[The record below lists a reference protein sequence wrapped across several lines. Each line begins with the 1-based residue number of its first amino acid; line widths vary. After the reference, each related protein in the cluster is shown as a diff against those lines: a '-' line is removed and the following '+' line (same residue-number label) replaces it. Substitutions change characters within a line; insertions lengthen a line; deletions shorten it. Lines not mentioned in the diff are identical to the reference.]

1 MAGRRPRREFTEE
14 EKKGMPLYPIGIV
27 SELLGTTDQTLRL
40 YERHGLIKPA
50 RRNKNRFYSEN
61 DIKWLRCVR
70 DLIHVKK
77 ISIEGIKKL
86 LEYAP
91 CWEITDCPDDRKSKC
106 SALIDRTRPCWE
118 LNRMICKRET
128 GKRCED
134 CVVYLARHNR
144 QNKKLKEALQ
154 PAFNKSP
161 DPV

>member
-1 MAGRRPRREFTEE
+1 MSIDNLNMAGRKITKEVTEE
-14 EKKGMPLYPIGIV
+14 EKKGMPLYSIGVV

-40 YERHGLIKPA
+40 YEKHGLLTPA

-91 CWEITDCPDDRKSKC
+91 CWEITTCPDERKLKC
-106 SALIDRTRPCWE
+106 TAFMDKTKPCWE
-118 LNRMICKRET
+118 LNRMICNQEA
-128 GKRCED
+128 GKDCEE
-134 CVVYLARHNR
+134 CVVYIARHN
-144 QNKKLKEALQ
+144 KK
-154 PAFNKSP
+154 
-161 DPV
+161 